1 MPEVAGSIPFAQ
13 LVFFRYETGA
23 LSHQLAVRSRKHGAF
38 FYFDMEGAHR
48 IVPGF
53 NHTFR

>member
-1 MPEVAGSIPFAQ
+1 MPEVAGSIPFAR

-23 LSHQLAVRSRKHGAF
+23 LSHQFEAESTVRFVHV
-38 FYFDMEGAHR
+38 DIMEGAHR

-53 NHTFR
+53 NHTSR